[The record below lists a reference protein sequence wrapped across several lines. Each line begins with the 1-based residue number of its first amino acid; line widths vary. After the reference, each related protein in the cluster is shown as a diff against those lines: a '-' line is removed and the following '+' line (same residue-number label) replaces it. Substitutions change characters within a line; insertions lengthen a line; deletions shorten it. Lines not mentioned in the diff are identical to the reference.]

1 MVQWLRN
8 NGSLPTTR
16 RDFLQRAGG
25 CLLGCSA
32 FGSAAIR
39 PPSLSAAANGKL
51 ESQKHMQIKRIKRT
65 TVRVPFR
72 DIPARNMAREL
83 PHWEYSEVVEVE
95 LMSGHIGFG
104 ETLLY
109 YTWGATDA
117 EDVRRAVGK
126 NAAGLMWDDSL
137 GAGLQMAL
145 FDAVGRCAQ
154 VPVHRLLGT
163 QVHAKTPLSW
173 WNIDTSVDD
182 LVAECQTAH
191 HQGYTAYKTKGRP
204 WFDVWAQAEAVSQ
217 ALPKSFQLD
226 LDFNDTLLTA
236 ERGIP
241 ILKDLAKNPQVA
253 IYESPI
259 PQSDIPG
266 NQAIRKAT
274 RVPVAMHYGNPNP
287 LVALKQDVCDG
298 FVIGGGASR
307 VMRQA
312 TVAAMA
318 DKPFWL
324 QLVGTGITAA
334 FSLHFGAVLSH
345 ATWPAV
351 NCHQLFTNGLLTR
364 NITVRKGLAEIPDTP
379 GLGFELNRDAV
390 EAFRVDKPD
399 ARPDPLRLIETT
411 WPDGRRLYHANTG
424 AVNFV
429 LNPARQGQVPF
440 FERGVDT
447 RMIPNDGSDEWL
459 KLFRQARKGPYLVK

>member
-1 MVQWLRN
+1 MVPWLRQPDTRP
-8 NGSLPTTR
+8 STR
-16 RDFLQRAGG
+16 RGFLRRTGG
-25 CLLGCSA
+25 CLLGYSA
-32 FGSAAIR
+32 LAATAIR
-39 PPSLSAAANGKL
+39 PPSLCAAAGGAL
-51 ESQKHMQIKRIKRT
+51 ESQDHLKIKRIKRT

-72 DIPARNMAREL
+72 DVPARNMAREL
-83 PHWEYSEVVEVE
+83 PHWEYSEIVEVE

-109 YTWGATDA
+109 YTWGVVKDD
-117 EDVRRAVGK
+117 DVRRAVGK
-126 NAAGLMWDDSL
+126 NAASLMWDDSL

-145 FDAVGRCAQ
+145 FDAVGRFAH

-163 QVHAKTPLSW
+163 QVHPKTPLSW
-173 WNIDTSVDD
+173 WNIDTSVED
-182 LVAECQTAH
+182 LISECQTARQ
-191 HQGYTAYKTKGRP
+191 QGYTAYKTKGRP

-236 ERGIP
+236 EQGIP
-241 ILKDLAKNPQVA
+241 ILKDLAEVPQVA

-259 PQSDIPG
+259 PQSDIQG
-266 NQAIRKAT
+266 NQAIRNAT
-274 RVPVAMHYGNPNP
+274 RVPVAMHYGNPSP

-312 TVAAMA
+312 TVAALA

-334 FSLHFGAVLSH
+334 FSLHLGAVLSH

-351 NCHQLFTNGLLTR
+351 NCHQLYIHSLLKKR
-364 NITVRKGLAEIPDTP
+364 IAVRKGFADIPESP
-379 GLGFELNRDAV
+379 GLGYELDRDALEV
-390 EAFRVDKPD
+390 FRVEKPD
-399 ARPDPLRLIETT
+399 ARPDPLRLIASS
-411 WPDGRRLYHANTG
+411 WPDGRRLYYANTG

-429 LNPARQGQVPF
+429 LNPARQGKVPF

-447 RMIPNDGSDEWL
+447 RLIPNGGSDGWL
-459 KLFRQARKGPYLVK
+459 QLV